1 MALRKNKK
9 EILDRIITKDGLNE
23 SYDWGHWYWEDY
35 DYHDDYCD
43 CYACM
48 PVDYDYL
55 PEEFQP
61 KVVTHISKRGI
72 RVTTYSY
79 QPGKLIDMTSI
90 YSKEVLRQK
99 RINHI
104 LGIES
109 MEHSRVTLGDLLIEL
124 IEDIQIAKELK
135 DDDEYNDIV
144 SSFL

>member
-1 MALRKNKK
+1 MALRKNKT
-9 EILDRIITKDGLNE
+9 EILESIIHKHELEDAYYWMYYWD
-23 SYDWGHWYWEDY
+23 YDWD

-55 PEEFQP
+55 PDELQP
-61 KVVTHISKRGI
+61 KTVTHISKRGI
-72 RVTTYSY
+72 RVTQHTHS
-79 QPGKLIDMTSI
+79 PGKLIDMTSI

-109 MEHSRVTLGDLLIEL
+109 MEHSRSTLGDILNI
-124 IEDIQIAKELK
+124 KK
-135 DDDEYNDIV
+135 
-144 SSFL
+144 